1 MPKSRPQIEIG
12 KRAFEEVNRL
22 FNNQKKAKV
31 MLGISSQQLL
41 YDWMEGVAPSAK
53 YLQRL
58 HYLGADVIYIL
69 TGDKKMSKKA
79 PIEVGYRT
87 YEEFCR
93 IFEPDKHGNMKRSV
107 QIMGCDRKTPYEWK
121 CGSAPD
127 AIYLARL
134 CELGADVVYILTGRR
149 R

>member
-41 YDWMEGVAPSAK
+41 YDWMGGVAPSAK

-69 TGDKKMSKKA
+69 TGDKK
-79 PIEVGYRT
+79 
-87 YEEFCR
+87 
-93 IFEPDKHGNMKRSV
+93 
-107 QIMGCDRKTPYEWK
+107 
-121 CGSAPD
+121 
-127 AIYLARL
+127 
-134 CELGADVVYILTGRR
+134 
-149 R
+149 